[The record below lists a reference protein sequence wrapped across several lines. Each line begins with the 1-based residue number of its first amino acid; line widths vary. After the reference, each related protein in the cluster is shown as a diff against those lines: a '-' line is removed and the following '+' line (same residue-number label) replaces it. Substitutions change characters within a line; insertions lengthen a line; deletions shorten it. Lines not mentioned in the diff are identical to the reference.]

1 MSGSSPSHDAFWD
14 DLNELPGTDLDPY
27 DPWGLP
33 EQAVTDVQS
42 LAATT
47 QESQMTREDMPPPP
61 SAILLGSSLATGA
74 SSSANTTA

>member
-1 MSGSSPSHDAFWD
+1 MSSSSPSHDAFWD

-33 EQAVTDVQS
+33 EQAATDVQS
-42 LAATT
+42 LAATAQDT
-47 QESQMTREDMPPPP
+47 QMTREDMPLPGG
-61 SAILLGSSLATGA
+61 IVRGSSLATGA

>member
-1 MSGSSPSHDAFWD
+1 MSSSSPSHDAFWD

-33 EQAVTDVQS
+33 EQATTDVQS
-42 LAATT
+42 PAATT
-47 QESQMTREDMPPPP
+47 QDSQMTREDMPPP
-61 SAILLGSSLATGA
+61 SAIVLGSSLATGA